1 MPRKPPKQRTL
12 SVTEGC
18 EPSDFAG
25 WKKATRL
32 SDVVT
37 ERLAKMPRDEQH
49 EAEAE
54 FGEPGG
60 YDRWRRRKVEE
71 ILKVEL
77 IQGRHAIYA
86 AYPGEP
92 PHEINEIAPEIMV
105 GLTLDSARNSAKDRR
120 RELINI
126 RVALEAGD
134 GCDDKSTGANVARE
148 PPNSLAAREDDRPK
162 QSLAGLS
169 RKEVRKLAIKAC
181 AIPKPIEWW
190 QKSKTDRRLGYL
202 DWLRKEHRFEAAK
215 LYGYSPDSWE
225 ASENKFKRDHGLLK
239 PKSLNR

>member
-1 MPRKPPKQRTL
+1 MPRNPPKQRTL

-18 EPSDFAG
+18 EPSDFAA

-54 FGEPGG
+54 FGEPGR

-71 ILKVEL
+71 LLKAEL

-92 PHEINEIAPEIMV
+92 PHEINEIAPELIV
-105 GLTLDSARNSAKDRR
+105 GLTLDSATNSSKGRR

-126 RVALEAGD
+126 RVGLEAGD
-134 GCDDKSTGANVARE
+134 GRDDKSTRANLARE
-148 PPNSLAAREDDRPK
+148 LPNSLAAREDCRPK

-169 RKEVRKLAIKAC
+169 RKEVRELAIKAC
-181 AIPKPIEWW
+181 ATPRPIEWW
-190 QKSKTDRRLGYL
+190 QQSKADRRRGYL
-202 DWLRKEHRFEAAK
+202 DWLRKQHQFEAAK
-215 LYGYSPDSWE
+215 LYGYGSDSWE

-239 PKSLNR
+239 SKSPNR